1 MRLRWCLWGCLCHSH
16 QCYSWW
22 GSGNVI
28 MTFGFVKGIIFMQ
41 YTCRRHSRGC
51 WSCQWGCLCHF
62 CQCYIH
68 GEGLEMSLWHLVLS
82 KDHFDVTYVCVGG
95 IYVVP
100 DYVYWD
106 VWVIYLSAIHG
117 GDLDM
122 ASWQLRLSQGP
133 IWYIGTLS
141 GIVQI
146 HLWSNC
152 CCCSGV
158 TWFQLRRV
166 GFETYS

>member
-1 MRLRWCLWGCLCHSH
+1 MRLQMIVQGSFWYNIHMCVCRRYTCGSSRRLWGCLGHGCR
-16 QCYSWW
+16 CYSWW
-22 GSGNVI
+22 GFGNAT
-28 MTFGFVKGIIFMQ
+28 MTFGFVQGSFW
-41 YTCRRHSRGC
+41 YN
-51 WSCQWGCLCHF
+51 
-62 CQCYIH
+62 
-68 GEGLEMSLWHLVLS
+68 
-82 KDHFDVTYVCVGG
+82 VCVGG

-100 DYVYWD
+100 DDVYWD
-106 VWVIYLSAIHG
+106 VWVIHLSAIHG
-117 GDLDM
+117 GVLDM

-158 TWFQLRRV
+158 STWFQLRRV